1 MEASCYSIVS
11 LESVAIRARISGCP
25 QLKPLI
31 DEAID
36 ACAQNGLICRGDFSQ
51 SVLEEELLVKGEKM
65 GVDDDDV
72 LLALAAF
79 IYEEVTQILFSIFRG
94 AVTIECVSRLNTYTY
109 LYYSTY

>member
-11 LESVAIRARISGCP
+11 LESVAIRVRISGYP

-65 GVDDDDV
+65 GVDDDV
-72 LLALAAF
+72 LLALAAL

-94 AVTIECVSRLNTYTY
+94 AITIECVSRLNTYTY